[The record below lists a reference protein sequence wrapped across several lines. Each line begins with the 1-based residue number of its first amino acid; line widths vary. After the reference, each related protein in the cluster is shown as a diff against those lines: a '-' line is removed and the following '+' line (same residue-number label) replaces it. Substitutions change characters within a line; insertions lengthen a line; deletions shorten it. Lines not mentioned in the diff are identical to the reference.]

1 METAAPIL
9 PTPDILWEK
18 SDPPPPPFWENFE
31 KSNPLQKRKGFQLC
45 LSSSKGTRQ
54 NSISTDVSL
63 VLKTCNLLQLAL
75 SLMNF
80 DLIPCFYPLAIKFNN
95 RSFRHFVIPLNFLF
109 RHFHY
114 YFYFLKLKNIRTLP
128 FYATGPFLHHL
139 KTSENHSENI
149 SGGKK

>member
-1 METAAPIL
+1 MGKIWP
-9 PTPDILWEK
+9 
-18 SDPPPPPFWENFE
+18 SPPPPVLGKFR
-31 KSNPLQKRKGFQLC
+31 KVNPPSKKKGVSTMPLEFKRN
-45 LSSSKGTRQ
+45 TRQ
-54 NSISTDVSL
+54 NSISTDISL

-80 DLIPCFYPLAIKFNN
+80 DLIPCFYPLALKFNN

-109 RHFHY
+109 CHFHY
-114 YFYFLKLKNIRTLP
+114 YSYFLKLKNIRTLP

-149 SGGKK
+149 SEGKKWGKLMG

>member
-1 METAAPIL
+1 MTL
-9 PTPDILWEK
+9 
-18 SDPPPPPFWENFE
+18 PPPPFWENFE

-45 LSSSKGTRQ
+45 LSSSKETRQ
-54 NSISTDVSL
+54 NSISTDMSL

-75 SLMNF
+75 SLINF
-80 DLIPCFYPLAIKFNN
+80 DLIPCFYPLTIKFNN

-109 RHFHY
+109 QHFHY
-114 YFYFLKLKNIRTLP
+114 YFYFLKLKNIRTLT

-149 SGGKK
+149 SEGKKWGKLMG